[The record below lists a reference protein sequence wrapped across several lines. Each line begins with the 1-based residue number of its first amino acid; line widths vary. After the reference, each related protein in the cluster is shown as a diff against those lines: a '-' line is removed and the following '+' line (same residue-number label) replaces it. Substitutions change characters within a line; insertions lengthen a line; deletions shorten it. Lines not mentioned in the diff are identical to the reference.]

1 MRSLL
6 AATVLL
12 ATCLVASVATAA
24 NDKVSANFESLAAS
38 GVVGDVTLNPM
49 PDGTIQLSSKLRGLQ
64 PGVQYVLQIHD
75 ASTSCADG
83 TNTIQ
88 VITFVSNPAGNAN
101 VKERVTVPVPTIQS
115 IAIREQPANTAVAC
129 ATLPL

>member
-24 NDKVSANFESLAAS
+24 NDKVSAQFESLAAS

-49 PDGTIQLSSKLRGLQ
+49 PDGTIQLRSQLRGLQ
-64 PGVQYVLQIHD
+64 PGTEYVLLVHD
-75 ASTSCADG
+75 ASTTCAEG
-83 TNTIQ
+83 TNSIQ
-88 VITFVSNPAGNAN
+88 VVTFVANPAGNAN
-101 VKERVTVPVPTIQS
+101 VNERVTIALPTIQS
-115 IAIREQPANTAVAC
+115 IAIREQPINTAVAC
-129 ATLPL
+129 ASIPL